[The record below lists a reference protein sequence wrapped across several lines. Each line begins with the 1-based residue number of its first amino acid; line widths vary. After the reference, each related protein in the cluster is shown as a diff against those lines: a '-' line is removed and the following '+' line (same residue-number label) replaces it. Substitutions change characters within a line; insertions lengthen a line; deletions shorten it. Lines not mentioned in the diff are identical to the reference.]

1 VLIRLT
7 KALPAPLMDGFDV
20 RGFLVKQVYDVESR
34 LGGYLIIAGYA
45 EALDETAPDKRKTR
59 KTPPRAT

>member
-20 RGFLVKQVYDVESR
+20 RGFWVDQIYDVGNP
-34 LGGYLIIAGYA
+34 LGRYLIIAGYA
-45 EALDETAPDKRKTR
+45 EAFDETALDKRKAR
-59 KTPPRAT
+59 KPPKS